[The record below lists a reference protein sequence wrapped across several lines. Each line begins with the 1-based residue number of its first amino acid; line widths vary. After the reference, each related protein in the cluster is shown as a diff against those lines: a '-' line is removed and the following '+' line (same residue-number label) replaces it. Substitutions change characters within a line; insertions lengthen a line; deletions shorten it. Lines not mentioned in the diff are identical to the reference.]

1 MNKRLIAL
9 GMSLALAVTTL
20 SGCNTKAPAGSVAD
34 TTVVSMTT
42 DQTTEGA
49 VGNSGGNS
57 AEKTLSGGGVT
68 YATILM
74 TIDDYS
80 QALAKG
86 GEEIC
91 QEFGWKNLTLNSE
104 TDVQTQIDCI
114 QSCISQGTAGLY
126 VHDIDAVAISPILKK
141 ALDAGVFISSSSKV
155 KPSMDEY
162 ATHDLAYYV
171 EWDDTKAS
179 YDLTKAAIEG
189 ISSKG
194 KLLIISGPIGYN
206 NVTARSKGIH
216 KAIEEYTDVE
226 LVNEIDCNWDRALAM
241 SAMEDAITANPDVNA
256 VVVMGESMTWGVVEA
271 LETLERD
278 DIYVATFDTSRKTMQ
293 MVIDGTVQVC
303 IGSPAAAGTIAGAT
317 ILKAILD
324 GKDPSEAD
332 VDWIDVDE
340 HIVSCEFKMYD
351 QSNADLNACDY

>member
-1 MNKRLIAL
+1 MRRRLTAL
-9 GMSLALAVTTL
+9 GMSMVLAIMTL
-20 SGCNTKAPAGSVAD
+20 SGCGTQEPAGSSAEPTAA
-34 TTVVSMTT
+34 TTSSQSTEAASS
-42 DQTTEGA
+42 EGA
-49 VGNSGGNS
+49 QNQDTKGD
-57 AEKTLSGGGVT
+57 VT

-114 QSCISQGTAGLY
+114 QSCISQGAAGLY
-126 VHDIDAVAISPILKK
+126 VHDIDAVAIAPILKK

-162 ATHDLAYYV
+162 ATHELAYYV
-171 EWDDTKAS
+171 EWDDTKAA

-189 ISSKG
+189 IGGKG

-216 KAIEEYTDVE
+216 KAVDEYPDVE

-241 SAMEDAITANPDVNA
+241 SATEDAITANPDVNA
-256 VVVMGESMTWGVVEA
+256 IVIMGESMAWGTVEA
-271 LETLERD
+271 LETLERE
-278 DIYVATFDTSRKTMQ
+278 DIFVASFDTSRKTMQ
-293 MVIDGTVQVC
+293 MVMDGKIKVC

-332 VDWIDVDE
+332 VDWIDIDE

-351 QSNADLNACDY
+351 QTNADLNACDY